1 MKDAFDKA
9 ADPVA
14 KVHARAKALEEHIL
28 YQSAD
33 AEAGDVV
40 AGGYVARG
48 KSRLAD
54 DPEGKT
60 RRKDFES
67 VATQALLDQIA
78 RIEAELADLYDQRDG
93 LIDELNDIEL
103 RMERLRQI
111 QDQIA
116 RGDMPEL
123 DADGE
128 LRDSELEALV
138 AAHERKSGHSIDRS
152 DPQALAAIIAAEQ
165 QDLAATHAEKR
176 EELDETNQ
184 RIGKLETDLDS
195 LQEGRELDQAGV
207 DPLENERVSRLEDAN
222 GTVAE
227 RDAPATDDRFS
238 QFSPS

>member
-14 KVHARAKALEEHIL
+14 EVHARAKALEEHIL

-40 AGGYVARG
+40 AGGYLARG
-48 KSRLAD
+48 RSKLAD
-54 DPEGKT
+54 DPQGKAK
-60 RRKDFES
+60 RKDFES

-176 EELDETNQ
+176 EELVRTNE
-184 RIGKLETDLDS
+184 RIGKLETELDS
-195 LQEGRELDQAGV
+195 LQEGREADHASVDQTAEQRAS
-207 DPLENERVSRLEDAN
+207 L
-222 GTVAE
+222 VAE
-227 RDAPATDDRFS
+227 SRELIAERQTQSPPAKFDDFAL
-238 QFSPS
+238 

>member
-48 KSRLAD
+48 KSKLAD
-54 DPEGKT
+54 DPQGKAK
-60 RRKDFES
+60 RGDLES

-78 RIEAELADLYDQRDG
+78 RIEAELADLYAQRDG

-165 QDLAATHAEKR
+165 QDLAANHAEKR
-176 EELDETNQ
+176 EELAQTND
-184 RIGKLETDLDS
+184 RIDGLEQKLDDM
-195 LQEGRELDQAGV
+195 QEGRELSEAAPSSLKQDRKSAFEDVDSAVERADVGTHMNFDQF
-207 DPLENERVSRLEDAN
+207 
-222 GTVAE
+222 T
-227 RDAPATDDRFS
+227 
-238 QFSPS
+238 PS

>member
-9 ADPVA
+9 ADPIA

-33 AEAGDVV
+33 AEAGEVV

-54 DPEGKT
+54 DPEGKA

-78 RIEAELADLYDQRDG
+78 RIEAELADLYDQRDA
-93 LIDELNDIEL
+93 LIGELNDIEL

-123 DADGE
+123 DAYGE
-128 LRDSELEALV
+128 LRDPELEALV
-138 AAHERKSGHSIDRS
+138 IAHERKSGHSIDRS
-152 DPQALAAIIAAEQ
+152 DPQALTAIIAAGQ
-165 QDLAATHAEKR
+165 HDLTATHAEKR
-176 EELDETNQ
+176 EELARTNERIDE
-184 RIGKLETDLDS
+184 LEAEADELNAARQGNNRTDLALDDGY
-195 LQEGRELDQAGV
+195 EGTLAESKGLIA
-207 DPLENERVSRLEDAN
+207 ERLEQEPPKNFDN
-222 GTVAE
+222 FTL
-227 RDAPATDDRFS
+227 
-238 QFSPS
+238 

>member
-33 AEAGDVV
+33 AEAGEVV

-48 KSRLAD
+48 RSKLAD
-54 DPEGKT
+54 DPEGKA

-78 RIEAELADLYDQRDG
+78 RIEAELADLYDQRDA
-93 LIDELNDIEL
+93 LVDELNDIEM

-123 DADGE
+123 AEDGS
-128 LRDSELEALV
+128 LRDPELEALV

-152 DPQALAAIIAAEQ
+152 DPQALTAVIIAGQ

-176 EELDETNQ
+176 EELARTNERIDE
-184 RIGKLETDLDS
+184 LEAEADELNAARDPAHVGTEVLEDS
-195 LQEGRELDQAGV
+195 LRTTL
-207 DPLENERVSRLEDAN
+207 SKTYDADAEA
-222 GTVAE
+222 AE
-227 RDAPATDDRFS
+227 RTS
-238 QFSPS
+238 QPNFDQFTF

>member
-14 KVHARAKALEEHIL
+14 KVHTRAKALEEHIL

-33 AEAGDVV
+33 AEAGEVV

-48 KSRLAD
+48 RSKLAD
-54 DPEGKT
+54 DPEGKA

-78 RIEAELADLYDQRDG
+78 RIEAELADLYDQRDA

-111 QDQIA
+111 QERIA

-123 DADGE
+123 DADGS
-128 LRDSELEALV
+128 LRDPELEALV
-138 AAHERKSGHSIDRS
+138 AARERKSGHSIDRS
-152 DPQALAAIIAAEQ
+152 DPQALTAIIMAGQ
-165 QDLAATHAEKR
+165 QDLAATHAKKR
-176 EELDETNQ
+176 EELARTNE
-184 RIGKLETDLDS
+184 RIGNLETELGS
-195 LQEGRELDQAGV
+195 LREGREIDRVATDQAAEQRAS
-207 DPLENERVSRLEDAN
+207 LVSEARELI
-222 GTVAE
+222 AE
-227 RDAPATDDRFS
+227 RQTQAPPAKFDDFAL
-238 QFSPS
+238 